1 MQQPYLLFLGNGDNQ
16 GDAKTAS
23 GIAYWRADICV
34 GQYRMENC
42 SIDLGLKDTGIDE
55 AVEMGVKTL
64 VVGVAPD
71 GGKICQTWVPT
82 ILEALDKG
90 LDVAAGLHERLSD
103 IPEVYRM
110 AKAKGRAIYD
120 VRQPDQTFPV
130 GSGVKRPGM
139 RLLTVGTDCAV
150 GKMYASLSLEREMR
164 QRGMKV
170 DFRATGQTGI
180 FIAGQGVSIDAVV
193 SDFVSGAS
201 ESLSPANDQDHWDV
215 IEGQG
220 SLFHPSYAG
229 VTLGLIHGSQP
240 DKMVLCHETG
250 RSHIQYIEGYPIP
263 DLRACLEAYTT
274 TARLTNPAACLI
286 GLCINTSSLTE
297 EQALEYLRETE
308 RTLRLPCCDPVRTGV
323 SRIVDVLQSR
333 A

>member
-1 MQQPYLLFLGNGDNQ
+1 MQQPYLIFLGNGDNP
-16 GDAKTAS
+16 GDAKTGA
-23 GIAYWRADICV
+23 GIAHWRADICL
-34 GQYRMENC
+34 GQCRMESC
-42 SIDLGLKDTGIDE
+42 SIDLGLRDTSIDE
-55 AVEMGVKTL
+55 AVELGAKTL

-71 GGKICQTWVPT
+71 GGKICRTWIPT

-90 LDVAAGLHERLSD
+90 LDVAAGLHERFSD

-110 AKAKGRAIYD
+110 AKSKGRAIYD
-120 VRQPDQTFPV
+120 VRQPDQTFSV

-139 RLLTVGTDCAV
+139 RLLTVGTDCGV
-150 GKMYASLSLEREMR
+150 GKMYASLALEREMR

-180 FIAGQGVSIDAVV
+180 FISGQGISIDAVV

-220 SLFHPSYAG
+220 SLFHPSYAA

-240 DKMVLCHETG
+240 DKIVLCHEAG
-250 RSHIQYIEGYPIP
+250 RSHIQYIKGYPIP
-263 DLRACLEAYTT
+263 DLSACLEAHTT
-274 TARLTNPAACLI
+274 MARLTNPAAAGI
-286 GLCINTSSLTE
+286 GLCVNTSSLSE
-297 EQALEYLRETE
+297 EQALEYLQETE
-308 RTLRLPCCDPVRTGV
+308 KSLEIPCCDPVRTGV
-323 SRIVDVLQSR
+323 SRIVDVLQNS